1 MDSQGESTYWRRRLT
16 DTNPGSTRT
25 MGLTL
30 LKRLL
35 QLTVILGLLWGW
47 PVSPSYGTSF
57 QAIELSIPLLHIPS
71 PLMTKD
77 EIIALERQK
86 AGEHGLDPA
95 LVCAVIEQ
103 ESAFDTMALRMEP
116 GFERRYIKNLHL
128 GPSESVLRATSFGL
142 MQVMGEVARENG
154 FKGDFDDLCCKPE

>member
-1 MDSQGESTYWRRRLT
+1 
-16 DTNPGSTRT
+16 
-25 MGLTL
+25 
-30 LKRLL
+30 
-35 QLTVILGLLWGW
+35 
-47 PVSPSYGTSF
+47 
-57 QAIELSIPLLHIPS
+57 
-71 PLMTKD
+71 MTKD
-77 EIIALERQK
+77 EIIALAKQK

-154 FKGDFDDLCCKPE
+154 FKGDFDDLCCKPEVGVEQGCIHLANELKRAGGDTRKALLLWNGGANPAYPDQVLARKSHYDDPGQQGVRVKPGP